1 MDSQPTK
8 TSKFSSQK
16 KNIQILSPEKKSNHF
31 FSLTS
36 GCDMPMAWKYGIQ
49 CSKTSY
55 GQIFF
60 SYHRIGSDMDDGRMT
75 ELIHEK
81 RSTSVD
87 LIDVL
92 GQQRTTRGLNLT

>member
-1 MDSQPTK
+1 
-8 TSKFSSQK
+8 
-16 KNIQILSPEKKSNHF
+16 
-31 FSLTS
+31 
-36 GCDMPMAWKYGIQ
+36 
-49 CSKTSY
+49 
-55 GQIFF
+55 
-60 SYHRIGSDMDDGRMT
+60 MDDGRMT